1 MNRFVLPLLL
11 FSLCCWFFSPN
22 GTFAANSYYI
32 SPVAFIVNSPS
43 RETLSFP
50 LEKAAAYKSFTL
62 ENPSRLVIDFP
73 QGIYRGEKIKEMAQS
88 RFITAI
94 RSAHHLRPIA
104 KTRIVIDLQPGKKVG
119 HQLFYDEGK
128 KVLQLVLT
136 SEETEPVAAEEE
148 SVETV
153 AEQAVAEQKSVS
165 TAPAVAEKEEQGGDT
180 QMTEEL
186 SAVIHS
192 ISFEGP
198 KAGEERIRFRLNGF
212 YPPGITTREEILP
225 EVVCDFAG
233 AQMAADLERQIVT
246 GGNLVQRVSVE
257 KTETGVQVVLEL
269 ARGKDFDLQQIFFR
283 DGNLFVLVVREFAQ
297 NGQGE

>member
-119 HQLFYDEGK
+119 HQLF
-128 KVLQLVLT
+128 
-136 SEETEPVAAEEE
+136 
-148 SVETV
+148 
-153 AEQAVAEQKSVS
+153 
-165 TAPAVAEKEEQGGDT
+165 
-180 QMTEEL
+180 
-186 SAVIHS
+186 
-192 ISFEGP
+192 
-198 KAGEERIRFRLNGF
+198 
-212 YPPGITTREEILP
+212 
-225 EVVCDFAG
+225 
-233 AQMAADLERQIVT
+233 
-246 GGNLVQRVSVE
+246 
-257 KTETGVQVVLEL
+257 
-269 ARGKDFDLQQIFFR
+269 
-283 DGNLFVLVVREFAQ
+283 
-297 NGQGE
+297 